1 LSVTKTSVGPG
12 RAHPRPCAASW
23 LHSRFA
29 RVLWGACLLSGQALA
44 QGPAATA
51 PNGQAAVS
59 TSTAPTGTA
68 PTGTAPTSRADGA
81 SAEPT
86 AEEKAAQEQAA
97 REEAGQRFQ
106 RGLGFY
112 EDGDHAL
119 ALIEFDRAYQ
129 LVPDYRVLYNIGQVS
144 IQLARFARAR
154 MALEQYMAEGGTAI
168 PAERAVEVNRDLR
181 MLQDRTA
188 HLELTSSEAGAEV
201 LINDRSYG
209 ETPLSAP
216 LLLDAGEHQIV
227 LRKKGFQ
234 TGTRRVV
241 LAGAERLPLTI
252 QLQPLEEQVVIV
264 QKPDADPV
272 TKPPP
277 VESSERRGPDPA
289 VFTWIATGVLAAAA
303 TTTGILGLD
312 AKSRHDAEMG
322 RPSPD
327 EDVLAAA
334 KSEAEA
340 FFLAC
345 DILMVGTA
353 AAFGTSLYLTL
364 HQPKSSTKSAAG
376 SVEVALLPHAVR
388 LRMAF

>member
-1 LSVTKTSVGPG
+1 VSFRS
-12 RAHPRPCAASW
+12 
-23 LHSRFA
+23 SRFG
-29 RVLWGACLLSGQALA
+29 RVLWGACLLSGQVFA
-44 QGPAATA
+44 QG
-51 PNGQAAVS
+51 
-59 TSTAPTGTA
+59 TGTA
-68 PTGTAPTSRADGA
+68 EASGQPVGQGAASTSAASANAADGA
-81 SAEPT
+81 ATEPT

-106 RGLGFY
+106 RGIGFY
-112 EDGDHAL
+112 GDGDYAL

-154 MALEQYMAEGGTAI
+154 LALEQYLSEGGTAI
-168 PAERAVEVNRDLR
+168 SAERAVEVNRDLR

-188 HLELTSSEAGAEV
+188 QLELTSTEAGAEV

-209 ETPLSAP
+209 ETPLAGP

-234 TGTRRVV
+234 TATRRVV
-241 LAGAERLPLTI
+241 LAGAERLPLAI
-252 QLQPLEEQVVIV
+252 QLQPVEEQVVIV
-264 QKPDADPV
+264 QKPADDPV

-277 VESSERRGPDPA
+277 VDSTERRGLDPA

-312 AKSRHDAEMG
+312 AKSRYDTEFG
-322 RPSPD
+322 GPDPD
-327 EDVLAAA
+327 EDVLAGA
-334 KSEAEA
+334 KADAEA

-345 DILMVGTA
+345 DILMVSTA
-353 AAFGTSLYLTL
+353 AAFGTSMYLTL
-364 HQPKSSTKSAAG
+364 HQPKGSAKSAAG
-376 SVEVALLPHAVR
+376 SVQVALLPHAVR
-388 LRMAF
+388 LRVAF